1 MSVEAHA
8 RLLQG
13 LDAKDRERLLR
24 VAAEYGIKGDD
35 PAWVV
40 LALTERGLIGIE
52 RGQAGIERAVA
63 RLESNAAIPTAQR
76 QILPHHV
83 LWSLWFVGFWL
94 FGFASGVFYSWLRG

>member
-1 MSVEAHA
+1 MKGGAHE

-35 PAWVV
+35 PVWVV

-63 RLESNAAIPTAQR
+63 RLESNSAIPTGHR
-76 QILPHHV
+76 QSPPHLV

-94 FGFASGVFYSWLRG
+94 FGFVCGMFYCWLGG